1 MEKEG
6 INDTQLHVF
15 NHGSVSTDDSGVYT
29 IDFSFYGEPLEKIY
43 VEILTEQE
51 NFQQAD
57 TSFAFTFTNA
67 SNNRDFTVDFAL
79 SAIPPEQEKNS
90 TIKGIVRDRY
100 SSELISDCKLLFT
113 MKKKLNGDP
122 RLFVFNEDS
131 IITDSNGSYSVDF
144 TYKES
149 FEKIYVEIRSY
160 KEDYLQGDAL
170 IFFSYADYPDDH
182 EFSIDLDLVRPFAVL
197 EDAKELTVGNEFHY
211 HTIDNTGGGVSG
223 FRIERVVRDTLFG
236 GLTSVQIDWKT
247 FDLNMVPN
255 DSGSYFERSEERKVF
270 NGFTGG
276 LKYDLDW
283 AVGTR
288 NIIFKGDTTLFGE
301 TVDRMVTLSTHI
313 SPFGSFTTYVEYIQ
327 HFGVFI
333 HSEYNIIHSRHLVDR
348 RDMVGCTIQGKVFG
362 NLLSY

>member
-1 MEKEG
+1 MKYVKLILIFILGYLLTLSCSNQVESISASPQEQQEMTGTITGIVVERLSNELVTGCKVHFKMEKEG

-90 TIKGIVRDRY
+90 TIKGIVRDRF

-170 IFFSYADYPDDH
+170 I
-182 EFSIDLDLVRPFAVL
+182 
-197 EDAKELTVGNEFHY
+197 
-211 HTIDNTGGGVSG
+211 
-223 FRIERVVRDTLFG
+223 
-236 GLTSVQIDWKT
+236 
-247 FDLNMVPN
+247 
-255 DSGSYFERSEERKVF
+255 
-270 NGFTGG
+270 
-276 LKYDLDW
+276 
-283 AVGTR
+283 
-288 NIIFKGDTTLFGE
+288 
-301 TVDRMVTLSTHI
+301 
-313 SPFGSFTTYVEYIQ
+313 
-327 HFGVFI
+327 
-333 HSEYNIIHSRHLVDR
+333 
-348 RDMVGCTIQGKVFG
+348 
-362 NLLSY
+362 